1 MDKVTVNAGIRYDA
15 QFLYDT
21 YGNRGLSL
29 PNQWSPRL
37 GIIYD
42 PTQAGRAKVF
52 GNYARFYES
61 VPLDM
66 ADRALSGEAGV
77 TATQRANCPDVTP
90 NGPCVGPAPNRLPG
104 TGTPPNNYF
113 RLSGGGGSIPIDPD
127 IRPQSSDEIVFG
139 GEYELLRD
147 SRIGLSYTKR
157 WMNYV
162 IEDMSRDEAQT
173 YFLGNPGYGVATDFP
188 KPKRN
193 YDAVTAYFT
202 KIFADDW
209 LAQASYTWSYLRG
222 NYAGLFRPETAQ
234 IDPNINS
241 DFDLRSLLANRDGP
255 LPADRTHQIKLY
267 GAKDWVLTPEHH
279 VTTGVSLKGRSGVPT
294 GYLGSHPV
302 YTLDETFIL
311 PRGSGER
318 TPWEFGADLSLGYR
332 FQIDKDKSVQ
342 ATIDI
347 FNIFN
352 FQAVT
357 QTDQRYTASDVLP
370 LTNGARPDANG
381 VIPGVV
387 KANAVPPPAGDPLDY
402 YLQPSERNPNFGRPT
417 AYQAPR
423 VFRFGLRTTF

>member
-1 MDKVTVNAGIRYDA
+1 
-15 QFLYDT
+15 
-21 YGNRGLSL
+21 
-29 PNQWSPRL
+29 
-37 GIIYD
+37 
-42 PTQAGRAKVF
+42 
-52 GNYARFYES
+52 
-61 VPLDM
+61 
-66 ADRALSGEAGV
+66 
-77 TATQRANCPDVTP
+77 
-90 NGPCVGPAPNRLPG
+90 
-104 TGTPPNNYF
+104 
-113 RLSGGGGSIPIDPD
+113 
-127 IRPQSSDEIVFG
+127 
-139 GEYELLRD
+139 
-147 SRIGLSYTKR
+147 
-157 WMNYV
+157 V

-173 YFLGNPGYGVATDFP
+173 YFLGNPGYGIATDFP

-202 KIFADDW
+202 KVFADDW

-279 VTTGVSLKGRSGVPT
+279 VTTGVSLKARSGVPT

-347 FNIFN
+347 FNLFN

-357 QTDQRYTASDVLP
+357 QADQTYTRSDVLP
-370 LTNGARPDANG
+370 LTTGATYGADG
-381 VIPGVV
+381 LIPGVI
-387 KANAVPPPAGDPLDY
+387 KANVPPPPASTPEEY
-402 YLQPSERNPNFGRPT
+402 YLQPGEKNPNFGRPL
-417 AYQAPR
+417 AYQSPR